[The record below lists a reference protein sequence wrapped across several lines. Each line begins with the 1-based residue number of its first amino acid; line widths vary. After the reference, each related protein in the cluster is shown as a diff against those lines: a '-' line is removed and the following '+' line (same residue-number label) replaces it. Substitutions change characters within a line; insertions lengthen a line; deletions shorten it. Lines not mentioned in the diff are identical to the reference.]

1 MRYTDLSS
9 REYAELLSSS
19 SPVPGGGGTAA
30 LCGALGC
37 ALGQMVGSLTSGK
50 KRYAAVE
57 EELQELM
64 RSLEN
69 MRAEMLAL
77 TERDPEVFE
86 PLSRAY
92 GMPKETEEQAAE
104 KARVM
109 EECLVLAASVP
120 EEILSLCGR
129 AMDAIDRIARIG
141 SPLAVSDAGCAAA
154 LTRAAGEAAYLNIAV
169 NAKYMKNRAFAEEL
183 SERSKEALAALRSHA
198 DKVYANVA
206 ERIGG

>member
-1 MRYTDLSS
+1 MQYTELTS
-9 REYAELLSSS
+9 REYASRLASSA
-19 SPVPGGGGTAA
+19 PVPGGGGTAA

-57 EELQELM
+57 EELQGLMNELSAF
-64 RSLEN
+64 RE
-69 MRAEMLAL
+69 EMFALA
-77 TERDPEVFE
+77 ERDPEVFE

-109 EECLVLAASVP
+109 EECLIEAASVP
-120 EEILSLCGR
+120 EEILALCGR
-129 AMDAIDRIARIG
+129 ALDAIDRIAVIG

-169 NAKYMKNRAFAEEL
+169 NAKYMKNRMYAEEL
-183 SERSKEALAALRSHA
+183 SRKSKESLAALRAHA
-198 DKVYANVA
+198 DAVYEKVS